1 MQILFG
7 TLKTYFMLRIDHR
20 FMTPEDCPKGSM
32 CPPKRNIFDIYE
44 NIGFFITISPNYGSV
59 GFLFLFFF
67 IVFSS
72 YLVIVFSKI
81 TSAHKTY

>member
-20 FMTPEDCPKGSM
+20 FMTPKDCPKGSM

-44 NIGFFITISPNYGSV
+44 NIGFFITISCWFSFP
-59 GFLFLFFF
+59 FFF

>member
-44 NIGFFITISPNYGSV
+44 NIGFFITISCWFSFP
-59 GFLFLFFF
+59 FFF
-67 IVFSS
+67 FYCILKLFSDS
-72 YLVIVFSKI
+72 IFKNHIS
-81 TSAHKTY
+81 T

>member
-67 IVFSS
+67 YCILKLFSDS
-72 YLVIVFSKI
+72 IFKNHISI
-81 TSAHKTY
+81 